1 MKEDQTEPLLD
12 QIIVLQNTHRAQ
24 RDEDSAVI
32 EQLEHLSHGLQ
43 AANTDLLSDL
53 VRVVGDNDAL
63 VCLDKE
69 RRTQLYDSE
78 ATCAALRENLCLSE
92 SIMEERNSTI
102 VEMSQQIKNLHVTAE
117 ESVALHIN
125 DVDKSRANETLQA
138 SVLYLQNQ
146 LEQVRSNFEC
156 SLIQYML
163 SRVY

>member
-1 MKEDQTEPLLD
+1 MEKNLNVEQTEPFLD
-12 QIIVLQNTHRAQ
+12 QITVLQYTHRAQ

-53 VRVVGDNDAL
+53 ARVIGDNDAL

-78 ATCAALRENLCLSE
+78 TTCAALRENLCLSE
-92 SIMEERNSTI
+92 SIMKERNSII

-125 DVDKSRANETLQA
+125 DVDRSRENVTLQA

-146 LEQVRSNFEC
+146 LEQVSNYFVY
-156 SLIQYML
+156 SLIH
-163 SRVY
+163 